1 MNLFNHVHAVGVDV
15 ALGDVDDLDSVGQA
29 GLFADAPI
37 GKKIPKSFSFYQTV
51 WYIKFIKSVTSKAQN
66 IQTIKC

>member
-15 ALGDVDDLDSVGQA
+15 ALRDVDDLDGVGQA

-37 GKKIPKSFSFYQTV
+37 GKKIPKSFSFFYQTV
-51 WYIKFIKSVTSKAQN
+51 
-66 IQTIKC
+66 

>member
-15 ALGDVDDLDSVGQA
+15 ALRDVDDLDGVGQA

-37 GKKIPKSFSFYQTV
+37 GKKNP
-51 WYIKFIKSVTSKAQN
+51 
-66 IQTIKC
+66 

>member
-37 GKKIPKSFSFYQTV
+37 GKKSLKVSASSIS
-51 WYIKFIKSVTSKAQN
+51 
-66 IQTIKC
+66 